1 MKIKPQTFRLSALT
15 HYHSCNKTKN
25 IFLCFFP
32 SLKPT
37 IFFII
42 FTKHDTINIGHLSSM
57 QDVCHNHMNF
67 VMSLAL
73 EFLWLSGKASEHR
86 VCTIYPLFK
95 GNGSQIE
102 VDCGSGQWPFLQYVV
117 SSYNPWRYNFLR
129 NLMSIKVCT
138 RSQHQRKTPLLWMT
152 ALTSFCLKKNL
163 EQTTHGELNLYFLN
177 SKSACFAVLLGTNIL
192 ILIYLKVYFIH
203 RTTFSSEKNLTSGHF
218 LNSHFVVKELFGNSL
233 LRIHRYNL
241 LCNQN
246 RHCKHPFQPLL
257 FPIKIVFARET

>member
-1 MKIKPQTFRLSALT
+1 MKIKPQTFRLSAPT

>member
-1 MKIKPQTFRLSALT
+1 MVEKWYCHK
-15 HYHSCNKTKN
+15 CGTKN
-25 IFLCFFP
+25 FSLHEDQTSDLQTQRSDTLPLLWSSSFIFLCFFP

-42 FTKHDTINIGHLSSM
+42 FTKHDSINIGHLSSM

-86 VCTIYPLFK
+86 VCTIYLLFK

-163 EQTTHGELNLYFLN
+163 EQMTHGELNLYFLN
-177 SKSACFAVLLGTNIL
+177 SKSACFAVLLGANIL
-192 ILIYLKVYFIH
+192 IFIYLKVYFIH
-203 RTTFSSEKNLTSGHF
+203 RTTFSSEQIPQVATF
-218 LNSHFVVKELFGNSL
+218 
-233 LRIHRYNL
+233 
-241 LCNQN
+241 
-246 RHCKHPFQPLL
+246 
-257 FPIKIVFARET
+257 

>member
-1 MKIKPQTFRLSALT
+1 MKIKPQTFRLSAPT
-15 HYHSCNKTKN
+15 HYHSCDKTKN

-42 FTKHDTINIGHLSSM
+42 FTKHDSINIGHLSSM

-86 VCTIYPLFK
+86 VCTIYLLFK

-163 EQTTHGELNLYFLN
+163 EQMTHGELNLYFLN
-177 SKSACFAVLLGTNIL
+177 SKSACFAVLLGANIL
-192 ILIYLKVYFIH
+192 IFMYLKVYFIH
-203 RTTFSSEKNLTSGHF
+203 RTTFSSEQIPQVATF
-218 LNSHFVVKELFGNSL
+218 
-233 LRIHRYNL
+233 
-241 LCNQN
+241 
-246 RHCKHPFQPLL
+246 
-257 FPIKIVFARET
+257 

>member
-1 MKIKPQTFRLSALT
+1 MKIKPQSLRLSAPT
-15 HYHSCNKTKN
+15 HYHSCDKTKN
-25 IFLCFFP
+25 IFLCFFR

-177 SKSACFAVLLGTNIL
+177 SKSACFAVLLGANIL
-192 ILIYLKVYFIH
+192 IFIYLKVYFIH
-203 RTTFSSEKNLTSGHF
+203 RTTFSSEQIPQVATF
-218 LNSHFVVKELFGNSL
+218 
-233 LRIHRYNL
+233 
-241 LCNQN
+241 
-246 RHCKHPFQPLL
+246 
-257 FPIKIVFARET
+257 

>member
-1 MKIKPQTFRLSALT
+1 MVEKGYCHK
-15 HYHSCNKTKN
+15 CGTKN
-25 IFLCFFP
+25 FSLHEDQTSDLQTQRSNTLPLLWQDKKHLPLFL
-32 SLKPT
+32 SKLKT
-37 IFFII
+37 YHLLYYIY
-42 FTKHDTINIGHLSSM
+42 KHDTINIGHLSSM
-57 QDVCHNHMNF
+57 QDVCHNHMKF

-86 VCTIYPLFK
+86 VCTIYLLFK

-163 EQTTHGELNLYFLN
+163 EQMTHGELNLYFLN
-177 SKSACFAVLLGTNIL
+177 SKSACFAVLLGANIL
-192 ILIYLKVYFIH
+192 IFIYLKVYFIH
-203 RTTFSSEKNLTSGHF
+203 RTTFSSEQIPQVATF
-218 LNSHFVVKELFGNSL
+218 
-233 LRIHRYNL
+233 
-241 LCNQN
+241 
-246 RHCKHPFQPLL
+246 
-257 FPIKIVFARET
+257 

>member
-1 MKIKPQTFRLSALT
+1 MFVNSVRKVLSLKLGREMVLSQMWEKKFQSPWRSNLRPSDSALRHT
-15 HYHSCNKTKN
+15 TTLVIIILHLPLFLSELKTYHLLYY
-25 IFLCFFP
+25 IY
-32 SLKPT
+32 
-37 IFFII
+37 
-42 FTKHDTINIGHLSSM
+42 KHDTINIGHLSSM

-86 VCTIYPLFK
+86 VCTIYLLFK

-163 EQTTHGELNLYFLN
+163 EQMTHGELNLYFLN
-177 SKSACFAVLLGTNIL
+177 SKSACFAVLLGANIL
-192 ILIYLKVYFIH
+192 IFMYLKVYFIH
-203 RTTFSSEKNLTSGHF
+203 RTTFSSEQIPQVATF
-218 LNSHFVVKELFGNSL
+218 
-233 LRIHRYNL
+233 
-241 LCNQN
+241 
-246 RHCKHPFQPLL
+246 
-257 FPIKIVFARET
+257 